1 MKVILRANVEGV
13 GNTGDLVDVANGYA
27 QNFLMPKGLAMR
39 ATEGAATQA
48 EAMQRSQELRGVKER
63 EGAEEIGQQLQAQ
76 TIAIQARVGQ
86 DEQLYGSVTTSEIAE
101 AVQAQT
107 GIVLDR
113 RDMSLEEPIRTVG
126 THQVDM
132 RLHSAVR
139 IQITIEVSALD
150 GNLSK

>member
-1 MKVILRANVEGV
+1 MKVILRSNVEGV
-13 GNTGDLVDVANGYA
+13 GNTGDVVDVANGYA

-48 EAMQRSQELRGVKER
+48 EAMQRSEELRGVKELQ
-63 EGAEEIGQQLQAQ
+63 GAEELGQRLEAQ

-86 DEQLYGSVTTSEIAE
+86 DDQLYGSVTTSEIAE

-107 GIVLDR
+107 GLVLDR

-139 IQITIEVSALD
+139 IQITIEVSQVD
-150 GNLSK
+150 

>member
-63 EGAEEIGQQLQAQ
+63 EGAEELGQQLQAQ

-107 GIVLDR
+107 GVVLDR

-126 THQVDM
+126 IHQVDM
-132 RLHSAVR
+132 RLHSDVR
-139 IQITIEVSALD
+139 IQITIEVSPVD
-150 GNLSK
+150 

>member
-86 DEQLYGSVTTSEIAE
+86 DEQLYGSVTTSEIAD

-132 RLHSAVR
+132 RLHSDVR

-150 GNLSK
+150 

>member
-63 EGAEEIGQQLQAQ
+63 EGAEELGQQLQAQ

-132 RLHSAVR
+132 RLHSDVR

-150 GNLSK
+150 

>member
-48 EAMQRSQELRGVKER
+48 EAMQRSQERRGVKDR

-101 AVQAQT
+101 AVHAQT

-126 THQVDM
+126 IQQVDM
-132 RLHSAVR
+132 RLHSDVR
-139 IQITIEVSALD
+139 IQITIEVSPVD
-150 GNLSK
+150 

>member
-101 AVQAQT
+101 AVHAQT

-126 THQVDM
+126 AHQVDM
-132 RLHSAVR
+132 RLHSDVR

-150 GNLSK
+150 

>member
-132 RLHSAVR
+132 RLHSDVR
-139 IQITIEVSALD
+139 IQITIEVSPVD
-150 GNLSK
+150 

>member
-101 AVQAQT
+101 AVHAQT

-126 THQVDM
+126 IHQVDM
-132 RLHSAVR
+132 RLHSDVR
-139 IQITIEVSALD
+139 IQITIEVSPVD
-150 GNLSK
+150 

>member
-63 EGAEEIGQQLQAQ
+63 EGAEELGQQLQAQ

-86 DEQLYGSVTTSEIAE
+86 DDQLYGSVTTSEIVE
-101 AVQAQT
+101 AVQPQT

-132 RLHSAVR
+132 RLHSDVR

-150 GNLSK
+150 

>member
-39 ATEGAATQA
+39 ATEGAASQA

-63 EGAEEIGQQLQAQ
+63 EGAEELGQQLQAQ

-126 THQVDM
+126 IHQVDM
-132 RLHSAVR
+132 RLHSDVR

-150 GNLSK
+150 

>member
-107 GIVLDR
+107 GVVLDR

-132 RLHSAVR
+132 RLHSDVR

-150 GNLSK
+150 

>member
-1 MKVILRANVEGV
+1 MKVILRSNVEGV
-13 GNTGDLVDVANGYA
+13 GSTGDVVDVANGYA

-39 ATEGAATQA
+39 ATEGAANQA
-48 EAMQRSQELRGVKER
+48 EAMQRSQELRDVKER
-63 EGAEEIGQQLQAQ
+63 AGAEELGQQLQAQ

-107 GIVLDR
+107 GIALDR
-113 RDMSLEEPIRTVG
+113 RDMSLEEPIRTIG

-132 RLHSAVR
+132 RLHSDVR
-139 IQITIEVSALD
+139 IQITIEVSPVD
-150 GNLSK
+150 

>member
-48 EAMQRSQELRGVKER
+48 EAMQRSHELRGVKER
-63 EGAEEIGQQLQAQ
+63 EGAEELGQQLQAQ

-132 RLHSAVR
+132 RLHSDVR
-139 IQITIEVSALD
+139 IQITIEVSPVD
-150 GNLSK
+150 